1 MLEPRPSAA
10 LYDLLEEIGA
20 SGGLDATLGAL
31 DERLRRL
38 LRFDV
43 MSVYLPEGGRL
54 ARAYSSG
61 GAAGPPLVA
70 AQVAETRRP
79 AFNCDPGPGSS
90 GAVRFRSSLAIPL
103 DSGTEMVGVL
113 ALYSAES
120 GVFEPADLGALLWI
134 RTELARAVKH
144 AQEAGGRG
152 AGESYLRANL
162 ARLEAEVARSR
173 ADGDS
178 LGLLVCALQ
187 DADIRSRYGDHAWS
201 KLAQSVGAGLRRYST
216 LLMRAGNEYM
226 LALPGCAASELAEKS
241 SSVTAMAE
249 SIAAAHLG
257 DRIAPLRAGSA
268 LFPEEAAGAEELLA
282 AARAKLC

>member
-1 MLEPRPSAA
+1 
-10 LYDLLEEIGA
+10 
-20 SGGLDATLGAL
+20 
-31 DERLRRL
+31 
-38 LRFDV
+38 
-43 MSVYLPEGGRL
+43 
-54 ARAYSSG
+54 
-61 GAAGPPLVA
+61 
-70 AQVAETRRP
+70 
-79 AFNCDPGPGSS
+79 
-90 GAVRFRSSLAIPL
+90 
-103 DSGTEMVGVL
+103 MVGVL

-134 RTELARAVKH
+134 RTELACAVKH

-226 LALPGCAASELAEKS
+226 LALPSCAASELAEKG

-282 AARAKLC
+282 AERQPQEHQHDARGGCEQRGTLEPGDFARNGAGGCNWDAPAVAGCVAGAVALEESS